1 MDRIRKQERRW
12 LIDVGLVSLV
22 LMAVAAILLGHAL
35 RGDIR
40 ERVISGATSEA
51 QLVGRIAIDRQLGS
65 NDLDKGLASEQI
77 GAIDRALAEVPTGNQ
92 INRVIARNRAYKVVY
107 AGNHDEIGRQ
117 DAASRQLEA
126 ALAGRIAWRVADGA
140 LAVSVP
146 VRNRSDAVVG
156 SADIRMPYAPI
167 AAQIKDGE
175 KELYLRLIL
184 GFVVLYLLLLAVIAV
199 ASRALRRRA
208 SHQEQQAS
216 RDALTNLPNR
226 AAFREVVKKAAKS
239 AQRKKRLAAVMV
251 MDLDRFKEV
260 NDTLGHFHGDIV
272 LQRIGSRLQNML
284 RPEEVV
290 ARMGGDEFAI
300 VLPDIEDPQLAR
312 RVAKRILKSLEDPIS
327 VSGLALQVEASI
339 GIAIFPSHGDNV
351 DSLLRAADVAMYVA
365 KEERSGFEFYAVEDH
380 QHDASSLAL
389 VGEMRRAMDAGE
401 LVLHYQ
407 PKLDTETG
415 DVRSVEAL
423 ARWQHPERGMLA
435 PDEFIPLAEHS
446 NLLRPVTLY
455 LIETAARQCRAWH
468 SQGHELS
475 VAVNLSV
482 VNLLDLQLPVDLGHV
497 LSEARL
503 EPQYLELEIT
513 ESTIMKD
520 PRRALEILTRLSDM
534 GIKLSIDDFGTGY
547 SSLAYLKQLPV
558 DAIKIDKSF
567 VLTMAEDPG
576 NATIVQSTIDLGHNL
591 GLKVVA
597 EGVEEEE
604 SYARLAELGCD
615 IAQGYFL
622 SRPLAPEKLSVWL
635 EVFSSAPEAEE
646 AEVEA
651 PSDEDAQL
659 QEWLVA

>member
-12 LIDVGLVSLV
+12 LIDVGLISLV
-22 LMAVAAILLGHAL
+22 LMALAAILLGHAL
-35 RGDIR
+35 RADIR
-40 ERVISGATSEA
+40 ERATNAATGEA
-51 QLVGRIAIDRQLGS
+51 RLLSRIAVDRHVGT
-65 NDLDKGLASEQI
+65 NDLDRGLAREQI
-77 GAIDRALAEVPTGNQ
+77 TAIDRALAEVPTENRMD
-92 INRVIARNRAYKVVY
+92 RVIVRNRAFNVVY
-107 AGNHDEIGRQ
+107 AANHDEIGRQ

-126 ALAGRIAWRVADGA
+126 ALQGRMAWRSDEGV
-140 LAVSVP
+140 LSVSLP

-156 SADIRMPYAPI
+156 TSDIRMPYGPI
-167 AAQIKDGE
+167 AAQIKEGE
-175 KELYLRLIL
+175 KGLYLRLAA
-184 GFVVLYLLLLAVIAV
+184 GFGALYLFLLGIITV

-226 AAFREVVKKAAKS
+226 AAFREFVKKAARS
-239 AQRKKRLAAVMV
+239 AQRRKRLAAVMV

-272 LQRIGSRLQNML
+272 LQRIATRLQNML
-284 RPEEVV
+284 RPDEVV

-300 VLPDIEDPQLAR
+300 LLPDLEDEQLAR
-312 RVAKRILKSLEDPIS
+312 KVAKRILKSLEDAIS

-339 GIAIFPSHGDNV
+339 GIAVFPTHGDNV

-365 KEERSGFEFYAVEDH
+365 KEERSGFEFYAADEH

-389 VGEMRRAMDAGE
+389 IGEMRRAMDAGE

-407 PKLDTETG
+407 PKLQLENG
-415 DVRSVEAL
+415 EVRSVEAL
-423 ARWQHPERGMLA
+423 ARWQHPERGMLS

-446 NLLRPVTLY
+446 SLLRPVTLY

-468 SQGHELS
+468 SQGHKLS

-520 PRRALEILTRLSDM
+520 PRRALEILTRLSEM

-567 VLTMAEDPG
+567 VLKMGEDAG
-576 NATIVQSTIDLGHNL
+576 SATIVQSTIDLGHNL
-591 GLKVVA
+591 GLNVVA
-597 EGVEEEE
+597 EGVEDEE
-604 SYARLAELGCD
+604 SYARLATLGCD

-622 SRPLAPEKLSVWL
+622 SRALPPEKLTIWL
-635 EVFSSAPEAEE
+635 EVFASPPEGLEGKE
-646 AEVEA
+646 P

-659 QEWLVA
+659 QEWVVA

>member
-1 MDRIRKQERRW
+1 
-12 LIDVGLVSLV
+12 
-22 LMAVAAILLGHAL
+22 
-35 RGDIR
+35 
-40 ERVISGATSEA
+40 
-51 QLVGRIAIDRQLGS
+51 
-65 NDLDKGLASEQI
+65 
-77 GAIDRALAEVPTGNQ
+77 
-92 INRVIARNRAYKVVY
+92 
-107 AGNHDEIGRQ
+107 
-117 DAASRQLEA
+117 
-126 ALAGRIAWRVADGA
+126 
-140 LAVSVP
+140 
-146 VRNRSDAVVG
+146 VVG
-156 SADIRMPYAPI
+156 F
-167 AAQIKDGE
+167 G
-175 KELYLRLIL
+175 L
-184 GFVVLYLLLLAVIAV
+184 LYLLLLAVIAV

-208 SHQEQQAS
+208 SDQEHQAS

-226 AAFREVVKKAAKS
+226 AAFREFMMKAAKS

-260 NDTLGHFHGDIV
+260 NDNLGHFHGDIV
-272 LQRIGSRLQNML
+272 LQRIGTRLQNML
-284 RPEEVV
+284 RPGEIV

-300 VLPDIEDPQLAR
+300 LLPDLEDTQLAR
-312 RVAKRILKSLEDPIS
+312 KVARRILKSLEDPIS

-339 GIAIFPSHGDNV
+339 GIAMFPTHGDTV

-365 KEERSGFEFYAVEDH
+365 KEERSGFEFYAVEEH

-407 PKLDTETG
+407 PKLDLDTG

-423 ARWQHPERGMLA
+423 ARWQHPGRGMLS

-446 NLLRPVTLY
+446 SLLRPVTLY

-468 SQGHELS
+468 AQGHELS

-482 VNLLDLQLPVDLGHV
+482 VNLLDLHLPVDLGHV
-497 LSEARL
+497 LSESRL
-503 EPQYLELEIT
+503 EPHYLELEIT

-520 PRRALEILTRLSDM
+520 PRRAMEILTRLSEM

-567 VLTMAEDPG
+567 VLTMAEDAG

-591 GLKVVA
+591 GLDVVA
-597 EGVEEEE
+597 EGVEDEE
-604 SYARLAELGCD
+604 SYSRLAALGCD

-622 SRPLAPEKLSVWL
+622 SRPLPPEKLSVWL
-635 EVFSSAPEAEE
+635 EVFSSSPDGAPEGKEP
-646 AEVEA
+646 

-659 QEWLVA
+659 QEWAVA